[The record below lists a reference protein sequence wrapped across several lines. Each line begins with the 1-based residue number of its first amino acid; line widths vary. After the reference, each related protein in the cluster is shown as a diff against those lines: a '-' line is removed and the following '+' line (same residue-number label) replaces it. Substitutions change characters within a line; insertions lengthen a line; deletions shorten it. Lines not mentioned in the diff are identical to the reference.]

1 MAGVGNPN
9 QSMGDEQEL
18 TILFADV
25 VGSTR
30 LYDVLG
36 DAKARDTIHYCI
48 DVMTSAVQQ
57 HGGKVIK
64 TMGDE
69 LMATFDKV
77 DDAMNTAGKMHE
89 TITDELEVD
98 GESVTIRIGCHFG
111 PAIVETKDVFG
122 NAVNIASRMTSQAKS
137 GQIITTGPTVELL
150 SPQWQANARQI
161 DLAKIKG
168 RTDQMALFE
177 VIWKKEDATSMVR
190 SISWDEVAR
199 AKKGRMTL
207 RYKNQEVEV
216 DESRPLVAIGRA
228 DDSDLVVNNHLIS
241 RLHAQIELKR
251 GKFRLLDQSTNG
263 TFVLNN
269 KGKELFVRRDSVQL
283 TGEGFIGLGKAVK
296 PDSPTAIYFIC
307 DE

>member
-1 MAGVGNPN
+1 M
-9 QSMGDEQEL
+9 DKEQEL

-36 DAKARDTIHYCI
+36 DVKARDTISHCI
-48 DVMTSAVQQ
+48 EVMSAAAQEFN
-57 HGGKVIK
+57 GSIIK

-69 LMATFDKV
+69 LMATFERP
-77 DDAMNTAGKMHE
+77 DDAMNAGARMHE
-89 TITDELEVD
+89 NITDELVVD
-98 GESVTIRIGCHFG
+98 GESVTVRIGCNFG
-111 PAIVETKDVFG
+111 PAIVETDDVFG
-122 NAVNIASRMTSQAKS
+122 TAVNIASRMTSQAKS

-150 SPQWQANARQI
+150 SPEWQASTRQI

-168 RTDQMALFE
+168 RADQMALFE
-177 VIWKKEDATSMVR
+177 VIWKKEDATSMIR
-190 SISWDEVAR
+190 SISWDEVA
-199 AKKGRMTL
+199 ATKQGRITL

-216 DESRPLVAIGRA
+216 DESRPLVAMGRA

-241 RLHAQIELKR
+241 RLHAQVELKR
-251 GKFRLLDQSTNG
+251 GKFRLIDQSTNG

-269 KGKELFVRRDSVQL
+269 LGQELFVRRDSVQL

-296 PDSPTAIYFIC
+296 PDSPTAIYYIC

>member
-1 MAGVGNPN
+1 MD
-9 QSMGDEQEL
+9 DEQEL

-30 LYDVLG
+30 LYDALG
-36 DAKARDTIHYCI
+36 DVKARDTISFCI
-48 DVMTSAVQQ
+48 EAMSAAAQEFN
-57 HGGKVIK
+57 GTIIK

-69 LMATFDKV
+69 LMATFERP
-77 DDAMNTAGKMHE
+77 DDAMDAGARMHE
-89 TITDELEVD
+89 NITDELVVD
-98 GESVTIRIGCHFG
+98 GESVTIRIGCHYG

-150 SPQWQANARQI
+150 TPEWQANTRQI

-168 RTDQMALFE
+168 RIDQMALYE

-190 SISWDEVAR
+190 SISWDEIAA
-199 AKKGRMTL
+199 AKQGRVTL
-207 RYKNQEVEV
+207 RYKNQEVVV
-216 DESRPLVAIGRA
+216 DESRPLIAIGRA

-241 RLHAQIELKR
+241 RLHAQVELKR
-251 GKFRLLDQSTNG
+251 GKFRLIDQSTNG
-263 TFVLNN
+263 TFVLTN
-269 KGKELFVRRDSVQL
+269 KGQELFVRRDSLQL
-283 TGEGFIGLGKAVK
+283 SGEGFIGLGKAVK
-296 PDSPTAIYFIC
+296 PDSPTAIYYIC